1 MDIMVFSLCFMFMH
15 AYILLRL
22 FAAGSLKQLP
32 TTRLKGIVKLSTPV
46 EDEDDDDDDNET
58 LLIFLPNSLAP
69 DYKSVNSSL
78 EYSLDNINYKRHYYR
93 RYLLNRACYNY
104 RFRVAMM
111 SSTDKHYRLLYDDS
125 FTAGTPL
132 TMHSQNVHK
141 GPRATSFKTKFKTTL
156 VRIRTIKNCET

>member
-1 MDIMVFSLCFMFMH
+1 MEKGVSVKPLRM
-15 AYILLRL
+15 YILLRL
-22 FAAGSLKQLP
+22 LAAGSLKQLP

-46 EDEDDDDDDNET
+46 EDEDDDDDNET
-58 LLIFLPNSLAP
+58 LLIFLRNSLAP

-132 TMHSQNVHK
+132 TMHSQNVHR
-141 GPRATSFKTKFKTTL
+141 GPRAKFKTTL